1 MKTNEHFYNRLV
13 KFENYKYEMFCKIK
27 ERPMCIADIVED
39 IPVSRAAAQ
48 NMIEKLVTRGY
59 LTFTKHLNPKSG
71 RLVKVYEAT
80 GKEYIKKT
88 RGDFYDFFSKGGDP
102 IEKEVKRP
110 EWYNPHAKVYKLLDR
125 RHDYSNP
132 KPKRKTVVAIG
143 SSFSLM
149 DSM

>member
-1 MKTNEHFYNRLV
+1 MKNNDQYYDRLL
-13 KFENYKYEMFCKIK
+13 KFENFKYEMFCKLKLKPLSVSDIIK
-27 ERPMCIADIVED
+27 D
-39 IPVSRAAAQ
+39 IPISRATAQ
-48 NMIEKLVTRGY
+48 NMIEKLVARGY
-59 LTFTKHLNPKSG
+59 LTFTKQISSKSG
-71 RLVKVYEAT
+71 RTVKFYEPT

-102 IEKEVKRP
+102 VEKETKRP
-110 EWYNPHAKVYKLLDR
+110 EWYNPYATVYKLLDKKR
-125 RHDYSNP
+125 DYSNP

>member
-1 MKTNEHFYNRLV
+1 MKNNEHFYNKLV
-13 KFENYKYEMFCKIK
+13 KFENFKYEMFCKIK
-27 ERPMCIADIVED
+27 KKPMCIADIVED

-48 NMIEKLVTRGY
+48 NMIEKLVARGY
-59 LTFTKHLNPKSG
+59 LTFTKQISSKSG
-71 RLVKVYEAT
+71 RTVKFYEPT

-102 IEKEVKRP
+102 VEKETKRP
-110 EWYNPHAKVYKLLDR
+110 EWYNPYATVYKLLDKKR
-125 RHDYSNP
+125 DYSNP

>member
-27 ERPMCIADIVED
+27 EKPMCIADIVED

-48 NMIEKLVTRGY
+48 NMIEKLVARGY
-59 LTFTKHLNPKSG
+59 LTFTKQISSKSG
-71 RLVKVYEAT
+71 RTVKFYEPT

-102 IEKEVKRP
+102 VEKETKRP
-110 EWYNPHAKVYKLLDR
+110 EWYNPYATVYKLLDKKR
-125 RHDYSNP
+125 DSSNP